1 MINLTL
7 EEVLLLHEKLLDAT
21 GGLAGTRDLGLLESA
36 LYGAMQGFGD
46 EEAYPTPEQRAA
58 RLAFS
63 ITQNHPFLDGNKR
76 TAMLVML
83 MTLRLNRVQICYS
96 QQELIRLG
104 LSAADGSLGYEE
116 ILNWINHHKLQGSD
130 G

>member
-21 GGLAGTRDLGLLESA
+21 GGLAGTRDSGLLESA
-36 LYGAMQGFGD
+36 LYGAQQGFGD

-58 RLAFS
+58 RLAFA

-83 MTLRLNRVQICYS
+83 TT
-96 QQELIRLG
+96 
-104 LSAADGSLGYEE
+104 
-116 ILNWINHHKLQGSD
+116 
-130 G
+130 